1 LEYLAKKEM
10 QQQETKVSVLSPPK
24 ASSKQNQPTV
34 TTVASNEDKHHSM
47 NVPIENNTMTNK
59 ETEDTQRG
67 NSVNKTQPMK
77 PSTTAATTSNKSK
90 YDFGPQYSVDIQV
103 INKPKSKRKSSKKV
117 SVEVLPFVQQQ
128 QEQQQSTICQDIT
141 VDPESEQSLTLT
153 QSKGPM
159 ETTSVQAVS
168 SISNVEDNDK
178 SLHPRAYHRGIE
190 GEEPRNKISGHL
202 YNDVG
207 ITDTNYAWDI
217 LPNDCIIPIRI
228 EFPLSEPDVIDHEM
242 AQGKDSSS
250 VKGRSHER
258 RCKSPMLHTQ
268 SQLQAKRESIEV
280 DLVTF
285 RDTIQWDLSNPNTP
299 TPMVYA
305 TNIGVEFGLPS
316 LRILDLSR
324 SIQNQIDEFIRDYV
338 IYHVPISAK
347 DSYGE
352 KRTKAGLQPVKYK
365 NETKLHGGH
374 CATNVATKFKLFD
387 EVDRCTHALE
397 DSTQEANSAVD
408 SQKSNRKKREDKVI
422 RPEKY
427 DYDVTPVDKI
437 PKHDFSSL
445 GNDIDPLYSEEC
457 LRRSKEEVIKII
469 KILSNGVIGKAT
481 ECCNRKCHYCR
492 KARNYCIQFPCG
504 IESHVICDFHTSV
517 SSMEESFDV

>member
-1 LEYLAKKEM
+1 
-10 QQQETKVSVLSPPK
+10 
-24 ASSKQNQPTV
+24 
-34 TTVASNEDKHHSM
+34 
-47 NVPIENNTMTNK
+47 
-59 ETEDTQRG
+59 
-67 NSVNKTQPMK
+67 
-77 PSTTAATTSNKSK
+77 
-90 YDFGPQYSVDIQV
+90 
-103 INKPKSKRKSSKKV
+103 
-117 SVEVLPFVQQQ
+117 
-128 QEQQQSTICQDIT
+128 
-141 VDPESEQSLTLT
+141 
-153 QSKGPM
+153 
-159 ETTSVQAVS
+159 
-168 SISNVEDNDK
+168 
-178 SLHPRAYHRGIE
+178 
-190 GEEPRNKISGHL
+190 
-202 YNDVG
+202 VG

-217 LPNDCIIPIRI
+217 LPKDCIIPIRI
-228 EFPLSEPDVIDHEM
+228 EFPLSEPEVIDHEM

-250 VKGRSHER
+250 VKGRNHDR

-268 SQLQAKRESIEV
+268 SQLRAKRESIEA

-285 RDTIQWDLSNPNTP
+285 RDTIRWDLSNPNTP
-299 TPMVYA
+299 TPIVYA

-316 LRILDLSR
+316 LRILDLAR

-365 NETKLHGGH
+365 NETKMHGGH

-397 DSTQEANSAVD
+397 DSNQEANSAVD

-427 DYDVTPVDKI
+427 DYNVTPIDKI

-457 LRRSKEEVIKII
+457 LRRAKEEVIKII
-469 KILSNGVIGKAT
+469 EILSNGVIGKAT
-481 ECCNRKCHYCR
+481 VCGNRKCHYCR
-492 KARNYCIQFPCG
+492 KSRNYSIQFPCG
-504 IESHVICDFHTSV
+504 IESHVICDFHTSTRFGWRVEDAVDRKLNYCPICAVECTCHSCFTRAKELV
-517 SSMEESFDV
+517 SSFSEECKLQNLGPKDASFDFISHCSRTLSRLAKKGRSIRH